1 MDPLRAWCVGLF
13 HSRHVDL
20 ARFHLLSH
28 RTEPGAEWTVA
39 IVDRHK
45 MFCWG
50 KGPSSVWGELQQDY
64 LGDRIIFM
72 IHFAK

>member
-1 MDPLRAWCVGLF
+1 MGLF

-20 ARFHLLSH
+20 ARFHLVSH
-28 RTEPGAEWTVA
+28 CTEPGAEWTAA

-45 MFCWG
+45 M
-50 KGPSSVWGELQQDY
+50 STGEKAHQFGGLQQVY
-64 LGDRIIFM
+64 LGDLKIFM